1 MSFLNEEQVKYLLIG
16 GYAVGY
22 YGHPRATGD
31 IDIWIAMTELNAI
44 AVVKALNRFGFNHG
58 EASTDLFM
66 ESGNIIRMGFPPMRI
81 EILNQIDGVD
91 FDECYARQTLGRI
104 EGINI
109 PIISIED
116 LLKNKAASGRTKD
129 LADIEALRKK

>member
-1 MSFLNEEQVKYLLIG
+1 M
-16 GYAVGY
+16 
-22 YGHPRATGD
+22 
-31 IDIWIAMTELNAI
+31 DIWIAMTELNAI

-91 FDECYARQTLGRI
+91 FDECYARQTSRANRGHQYSYYIDRRPS
-104 EGINI
+104 E
-109 PIISIED
+109 
-116 LLKNKAASGRTKD
+116 K
-129 LADIEALRKK
+129 

>member
-1 MSFLNEEQVKYLLIG
+1 
-16 GYAVGY
+16 
-22 YGHPRATGD
+22 
-31 IDIWIAMTELNAI
+31 
-44 AVVKALNRFGFNHG
+44 
-58 EASTDLFM
+58 
-66 ESGNIIRMGFPPMRI
+66 MRI